1 MEILFLY
8 RAISKHYISDA
19 ANDRENL
26 GKHCGKIKM
35 YIVRDLQFQ
44 LKYIEIYF
52 LSMPVYAKNIYF
64 KCSLYG
70 QKLYRSVFG
79 IPHTSTY

>member
-1 MEILFLY
+1 MEILFLC

-26 GKHCGKIKM
+26 GKHCDKIKT

-44 LKYIEIYF
+44 HKYIEIYF
-52 LSMPVYAKNIYF
+52 LSMPLYDENIHF
-64 KCSLYG
+64 TCSLYG
-70 QKLYRSVFG
+70 QKLYRSIIG
-79 IPHTSTY
+79 TLYTSIF